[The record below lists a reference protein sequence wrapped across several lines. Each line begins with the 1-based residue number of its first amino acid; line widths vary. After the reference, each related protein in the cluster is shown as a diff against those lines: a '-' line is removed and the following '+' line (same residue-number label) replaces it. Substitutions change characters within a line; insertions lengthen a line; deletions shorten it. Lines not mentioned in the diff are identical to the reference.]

1 MNSKPKNALT
11 SLALF
16 MDSHLPSIETEMHS
30 VLQAFERDMGDLF
43 NMLRYHLGWVDAAF
57 RSSDGRSGKRL
68 RPILCL
74 LTCRGSGGM
83 TDRVLP
89 AAAAVEL
96 LHNFTLVHDDIED
109 GDEERRGRLTV
120 WKLWGEAQG
129 INAGDTLFSVSQL
142 AMLRLRERD
151 VPAEIVVE
159 AMRLFNQTCVTL
171 TYGQFLDIGFE
182 GRNRVSVGEYLRMI
196 EAKTASLMGTA
207 CELGALVGMA
217 DGETRD
223 HLRAFGRHTGLAFQ
237 MQDDVLG
244 IWGDPGVT
252 GKPVGADVLR
262 RKKTLPLVHGM
273 EHSSELHSLLAG
285 GRLSEADLPRIRCLL
300 DEVGSRR
307 YAERSAREHYERA
320 LRALDAAA
328 LNSPAADAL
337 QELATRLIHR
347 DH

>member
-1 MNSKPKNALT
+1 MNKKPGEVPT
-11 SLALF
+11 SLELF
-16 MDSHLPSIETEMHS
+16 IDGYLPSIETEMGS
-30 VLQAFERDMGDLF
+30 VVQAYERDMGDLS

-57 RSSDGRSGKRL
+57 RASDGRSGKRL

-74 LTCRGSGGM
+74 LACRGCGGE

-96 LHNFTLVHDDIED
+96 LHNFTLIHDDIED
-109 GDEERRGRLTV
+109 GDEQRRGRLTV

-129 INAGDTLFSVSQL
+129 INAGDALFSISQL
-142 AMLRLRERD
+142 AMLRLSERD

-159 AMRLFNQTCVTL
+159 AMRLLNQTCVTL
-171 TYGQFLDIGFE
+171 TRGQFLDIGFE
-182 GRNRVSVGEYLRMI
+182 GRNRVSVDEYLRMI
-196 EAKTASLMGTA
+196 EAKTAALIGTA
-207 CELGALVGMA
+207 CEMGALIGTR
-217 DGETRD
+217 DGEKRD
-223 HLRAFGRHTGLAFQ
+223 HLRGFGRHAGLAFQ

-244 IWGDPGVT
+244 IWGDPKVT

-262 RKKTLPLVHGM
+262 RKKTLPLVHGL
-273 EHSSELHSLLAG
+273 EQSGELRSLLAE
-285 GRLSEADLPRIRCLL
+285 GRPSEADLPRIRCLL

-307 YAERSAREHYERA
+307 YAERSAREHCERA

-328 LNSPAADAL
+328 LDSPAADAL
-337 QELATRLIHR
+337 QELATKLIRR